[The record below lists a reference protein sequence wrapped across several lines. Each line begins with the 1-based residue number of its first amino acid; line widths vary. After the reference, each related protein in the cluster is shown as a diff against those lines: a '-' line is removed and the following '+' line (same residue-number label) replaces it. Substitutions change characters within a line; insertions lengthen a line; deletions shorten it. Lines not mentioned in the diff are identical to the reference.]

1 MIRSLRLAL
10 CFAVILGLAPAGRA
24 GDPAPS
30 APHAA
35 PAEGHPASPQAAPH
49 AADPHG
55 ADPHGE
61 GAHHGPEVKL
71 FGIHLGTLGQF
82 GLKVFNFAVFAGLLF
97 FLLKGAL
104 SSAFKARAQELKDQ
118 LAQAERDKA
127 EAEAQMH
134 ELEQRMGQ
142 LQQELDGLLARTE
155 EEATAEK
162 ARILEVARA
171 EADQILAQA
180 QQDIA
185 HHHRLAEQDLRAL
198 VAKLAAEG
206 AEARLKAQVQGDLAA
221 RVLDRSISQVG
232 GTL

>member
-10 CFAVILGLAPAGRA
+10 CLAVVLGLAPVASA
-24 GDPAPS
+24 TDPVPPAPS
-30 APHAA
+30 TA
-35 PAEGHPASPQAAPH
+35 PAEGHPPAPH
-49 AADPHG
+49 GPAQGAEPHG
-55 ADPHGE
+55 DA
-61 GAHHGPEVKL
+61 AHHGPEVKL
-71 FGIHLGTLGQF
+71 FGLHLGTLGQF
-82 GLKVFNFAVFAGLLF
+82 GLKAFNFAVFAGLLF

-127 EAEAQMH
+127 EAEAQMR

-142 LQQELDGLLARTE
+142 LQQELDGLMARAE
-155 EEATAEK
+155 EEAATEK

-180 QQDIA
+180 RQDIA
-185 HHHRLAEQDLRAL
+185 HHHRLAEQELRAL
-198 VAKLAAEG
+198 VAQLAMEG
-206 AEARLKAQVQGDLAA
+206 AETRLRAQVRGDLAA

>member
-10 CFAVILGLAPAGRA
+10 CLAVVLGFAPAA
-24 GDPAPS
+24 VATDPVPP

-35 PAEGHPASPQAAPH
+35 PAGAHAPSASAHGTPQAEEA
-49 AADPHG
+49 
-55 ADPHGE
+55 HGE
-61 GAHHGPEVKL
+61 AAHHGPEVKL
-71 FGIHLGTLGQF
+71 FGMHLGTLGQF

-104 SSAFKARAQELKDQ
+104 ASAFKARAQELKDQ

-127 EAEAQMH
+127 EAEAQMRD
-134 ELEQRMGQ
+134 LEQRMGQ
-142 LQQELDGLLARTE
+142 LQQELDGLLARAE
-155 EEATAEK
+155 EEAAAEK
-162 ARILEVARA
+162 ARILESART

-180 QQDIA
+180 RQDIA
-185 HHHRLAEQDLRAL
+185 HHHRLAEQELRAL
-198 VAKLAAEG
+198 VAQLAVEG
-206 AEARLKAQVQGDLAA
+206 AEVRLRAQVQGDLAA

>member
-10 CFAVILGLAPAGRA
+10 CFAVILGLAPSGSAK
-24 GDPAPS
+24 DPVPPAPHS
-30 APHAA
+30 A
-35 PAEGHPASPQAAPH
+35 PAEGHTATSPSAPR
-49 AADPHG
+49 ADE
-55 ADPHGE
+55 PHGE
-61 GAHHGPEVKL
+61 AAHHGPEVKL

-127 EAEAQMH
+127 EAESQMR

-142 LQQELDGLLARTE
+142 LQQELDGLLARAE
-155 EEATAEK
+155 EDAAAEK
-162 ARILEVARA
+162 TRILGAARA

-180 QQDIA
+180 RQDIA
-185 HHHRLAEQDLRAL
+185 HHQRLAEQELRAL
-198 VAKLAAEG
+198 VAQLAVEG

-221 RVLDRSISQVG
+221 RVLDRSISQMG

>member
-10 CFAVILGLAPAGRA
+10 CFAAILGLAPASPA
-24 GDPAPS
+24 GGPAPS

-35 PAEGHPASPQAAPH
+35 PAEGHAASSQAAE
-49 AADPHG
+49 
-55 ADPHGE
+55 PHGE

-127 EAEAQMH
+127 EAEAQMR
-134 ELEQRMGQ
+134 ELDQRMGQ
-142 LQQELDGLLARTE
+142 LQQELDGLLARAE
-155 EEATAEK
+155 EEAAAEK
-162 ARILEVARA
+162 VRILEAARA

-180 QQDIA
+180 RQDIA
-185 HHHRLAEQDLRAL
+185 HHHRLAEQELRAL
-198 VAKLAAEG
+198 VAQLAVEG
-206 AEARLKAQVQGDLAA
+206 AEARLKVQVQGDLAA